1 MEELEIVP
9 QHQIDGMRIFVN
21 KVEYRSS
28 HFHPE
33 WELMW
38 VLDHP
43 LNITCAQKK
52 YGIQPGELILF
63 PPNWPHEFHE
73 MEHPCTFLC
82 LQISPRV
89 FSTTS
94 HLHTDEMR
102 LASCLPREDDR
113 WLRQAMLETARVYF
127 AQEPHSELF
136 CLGQCALILH
146 RLLKFVP
153 FHTMTAEELAQ
164 AEQRNT
170 RLTRL
175 VQYVDENFAHK
186 IRLSDFAQ
194 LEGCTVSFLSHFV
207 REAMNQTFQDY
218 VNSVRFNYARKLI
231 ILTDKPLVGICYE
244 SGFSDYRYFSRSFQS
259 AYGMTPAEYRLHSQS
274 AHAEQLPVESLHSRE
289 RICSRVESLEILNRI
304 RLSHEDPPFFS
315 PTDH

>member
-9 QHQIDGMRIFVN
+9 QHQIDGMRIFIN
-21 KVEYRSS
+21 RVEYRSP
-28 HFHPE
+28 HLHPE
-33 WELMW
+33 WELIW
-38 VLDHP
+38 VLDYP
-43 LNITCAQKK
+43 LNITSAQKK
-52 YGIQPGELILF
+52 YEIQRGELILF

-82 LQISPRV
+82 LQISSRAFP
-89 FSTTS
+89 STI
-94 HLHTDEMR
+94 HLHTDELR
-102 LASCLPREDDR
+102 LQSCLPPEDEA
-113 WLRQAMLETARVYF
+113 WLRKTVLETARVYF
-127 AQEPHSELF
+127 TQESFSDLF
-136 CLGQCALILH
+136 CLGQCGLILH

-153 FHTMTAEELAQ
+153 SHMMTAEELAH

-175 VQYVDENFAHK
+175 MQFVDENFTHK

-231 ILTDKPLVGICYE
+231 ALTDKPMVSICYE
-244 SGFSDYRYFSRSFQS
+244 AGFSDYRYFSRSFQS
-259 AYGMTPAEYRLHSQS
+259 AYGMTPAEYRLSSQS
-274 AHAEQLPVESLHSRE
+274 AHAEQILPAESLHSRE
-289 RICSRVESLEILNRI
+289 KIYTREESLAFLDQFGWEPEAAL
-304 RLSHEDPPFFS
+304 
-315 PTDH
+315 